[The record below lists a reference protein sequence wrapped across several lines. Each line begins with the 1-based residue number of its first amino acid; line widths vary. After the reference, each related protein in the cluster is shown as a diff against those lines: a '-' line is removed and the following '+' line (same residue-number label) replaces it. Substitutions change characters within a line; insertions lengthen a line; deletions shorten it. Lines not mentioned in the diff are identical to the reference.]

1 MFPDNTVATE
11 DCMEA
16 TEEDMSSVVTEWWTP
31 SCCWGSLLVLH
42 SPVMS
47 CRSTVICPGLA
58 ALTWWLRLQVV
69 SFIAGRRRRSLT
81 RTDYLEDLTNT
92 LLGAEKYQD
101 VKVRTR

>member
-1 MFPDNTVATE
+1 MFPDNTVAME

-69 SFIAGRRRRSLT
+69 TFIAGRSLHIN
-81 RTDYLEDLTNT
+81 YLEEITNNI
-92 LLGAEKYQD
+92 LGQDKYHD
-101 VKVRTR
+101 VKVG